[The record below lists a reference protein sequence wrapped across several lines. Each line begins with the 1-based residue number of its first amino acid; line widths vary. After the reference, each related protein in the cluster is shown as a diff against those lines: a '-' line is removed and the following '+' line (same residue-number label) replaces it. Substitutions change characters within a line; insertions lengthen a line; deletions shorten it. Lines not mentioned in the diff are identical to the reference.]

1 MKKLISIIIPA
12 YKVEKYISKCIESI
26 QSSSYKNWEL
36 IIIND
41 CSPDNTENIILSYTS
56 LDSRIIYLK
65 NELNLKAS
73 ETRNRGLSQAKGDYI
88 LFVDADDY
96 ISPKWIENLVTA
108 AENKEAD
115 VVIGKS
121 VEFNNSESKDY
132 NIRDLDTPK
141 IISYKSMRMNRNSV
155 LWNKLY
161 KRSLIS
167 KNRFNKDVKTG
178 QDLLFNYLVL
188 AEADKIYYT
197 DKGYY
202 YYRLDNQNSI
212 TRTKSKEDI
221 VESYIETLKVMGTY
235 NENIEETNTITMYK
249 IAEAILFNWYQMDKY
264 EKSGL
269 KLPLKEIREIS
280 SFLPEKIRMKVFSKR
295 VRRKL

>member
-1 MKKLISIIIPA
+1 MNKLISIIIPA

-41 CSPDNTENIILSYTS
+41 CSPDNTENIILNYASF
-56 LDSRIIYLK
+56 DSRITYLR
-65 NELNLKAS
+65 NDFNLKAS
-73 ETRNRGLSQAKGDYI
+73 ESRNKGLLQAKGDYI

-96 ISPKWIENLVTA
+96 ISPKWIENLLIA
-108 AENKEAD
+108 AEKEEAD

-121 VEFNNSESKDY
+121 IEFNDSESKDY
-132 NIRDLDTPK
+132 KITDLDSSK
-141 IISYKSMRMNRNSV
+141 VISYKNMRMNRNSV

-161 KRSLIS
+161 KKSLIS
-167 KNRFNKDVKTG
+167 KHRFNKDVKTG

-188 AEADKIYYT
+188 AKANKIYYT

-212 TRTKSKEDI
+212 TRTKSKKDI
-221 VESYIETLKVMGTY
+221 IESYIKTLKVMGTY
-235 NENIEETNTITMYK
+235 NKNIKEINSITMYK
-249 IAEAILFNWYQMDKY
+249 IAEAILFNWYQMKSI
-264 EKSGL
+264 EKTDL
-269 KLPLKEIREIS
+269 ELPIKEIRKIS
-280 SFLPEKIRMKVFSKR
+280 KFLPEKIWVKVMSKK